1 MEVYLGIGTN
11 LGNREQ
17 NLNEALRLVSEHIG
31 SIKTVSSFYETE
43 PWGFTSENDFLNIAL
58 EVSTNLKPSGLLGRI
73 LMIEAQMGRLREGW
87 QYSSRLIDIDILFYG
102 DNTLRAKTLVI
113 PHPKIHE
120 RRFVLVPLAEI
131 AGDFIHPGFN
141 KTVMELLK
149 ECSDKSKVRKLQAK

>member
-1 MEVYLGIGTN
+1 MKVYLGIGTN

-102 DNTLRAKTLVI
+102 DNTLQARTLVI

-141 KTVMELLK
+141 KTVVELLK
-149 ECSDKSKVRKLQAK
+149 ECNDKSKVRKLQAK